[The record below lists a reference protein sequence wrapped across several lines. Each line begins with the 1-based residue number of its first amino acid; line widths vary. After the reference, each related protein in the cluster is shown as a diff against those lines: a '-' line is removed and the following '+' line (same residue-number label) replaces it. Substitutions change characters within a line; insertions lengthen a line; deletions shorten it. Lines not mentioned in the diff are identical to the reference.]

1 LSVETHV
8 QLRIGKTGDQQCSNS
23 SVRRR
28 AGSRGGGRETIPR
41 LSRIRQATAVGESKT
56 LQFRMDAPPNILNHP
71 ELNSPTLNITNAS
84 FGTINGKTT
93 LRRQFQ
99 AQVRL
104 TF

>member
-1 LSVETHV
+1 MLQFFSSAPGWK
-8 QLRIGKTGDQQCSNS
+8 QGRRTGDDSEAIENP
-23 SVRRR
+23 
-28 AGSRGGGRETIPR
+28 A
-41 LSRIRQATAVGESKT
+41 ATAVGESKT
-56 LQFRMDAPPNILNHP
+56 LQFRMDAPDILNHP

-99 AQVRL
+99 AQLRL

>member
-1 LSVETHV
+1 M
-8 QLRIGKTGDQQCSNS
+8 
-23 SVRRR
+23 
-28 AGSRGGGRETIPR
+28 IPR

-56 LQFRMDAPPNILNHP
+56 LQFRMDAPNILNHP

-99 AQVRL
+99 AQLRL